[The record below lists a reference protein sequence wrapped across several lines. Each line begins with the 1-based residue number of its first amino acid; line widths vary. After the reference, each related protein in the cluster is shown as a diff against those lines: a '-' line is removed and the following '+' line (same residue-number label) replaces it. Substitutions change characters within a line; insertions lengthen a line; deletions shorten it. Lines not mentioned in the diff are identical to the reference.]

1 MTEKTAKKRTIISLI
16 VSIAVFVVIFALALM
31 LGRYQIR
38 IDQFFKAVF
47 TNDAA
52 VKTQRS
58 IIVNLRFPRTIM
70 AAFVGVGLSLSGLLY
85 QETFRNKLVSPDLLG
100 VSTGASVGAAL
111 AIILGLSSAFISI
124 FAFVM
129 GLATVAITVLISK
142 LFRNGSS
149 TILLLSGIIVGG
161 FMSAILS
168 IMKYLSSDITTLASI
183 TYWLMGSFE
192 SANMSRDYIL
202 MGVVIVCVVVLM
214 LISHPI
220 NLVNQGRS
228 EAQTKGINYN
238 FYRLLIII
246 LSTVLTAISVCFC
259 GTISWVGLIIPHIVR
274 LLVGRDA
281 KRTIPLCVTFGA
293 TFMIAV
299 DIISRSFTDSEI
311 PLSAVT
317 GLFGT
322 VVFAQHLRHVLQ
334 FPVLYQR
341 VHRHMDPHMPQVGET
356 DRFLQLP
363 AVKVPG
369 ARARAE
375 SGIPEVYRVRA
386 GRIRPLQCLPVSR
399 RSQTFHA
406 CFPSH
411 R

>member
-1 MTEKTAKKRTIISLI
+1 
-16 VSIAVFVVIFALALM
+16 
-31 LGRYQIR
+31 
-38 IDQFFKAVF
+38 
-47 TNDAA
+47 
-52 VKTQRS
+52 
-58 IIVNLRFPRTIM
+58 M
-70 AAFVGVGLSLSGLLY
+70 AAFVGIGLSLSGLLY

-142 LFRNGSS
+142 LFKNGSS

-322 VVFAQHLRHVLQ
+322 VVFVIILIIKRRNLRVNKDL
-334 FPVLYQR
+334 
-341 VHRHMDPHMPQVGET
+341 
-356 DRFLQLP
+356 
-363 AVKVPG
+363 
-369 ARARAE
+369 
-375 SGIPEVYRVRA
+375 
-386 GRIRPLQCLPVSR
+386 
-399 RSQTFHA
+399 
-406 CFPSH
+406 
-411 R
+411 

>member
-1 MTEKTAKKRTIISLI
+1 MTDKSIKRRTLISLI
-16 VSIAVFVVIFALALM
+16 VSIVVFVIIFALALM
-31 LGRYQIR
+31 LGRYQIK
-38 IDQFFKAVF
+38 IDQFFRAVF
-47 TNDAA
+47 INDSAL
-52 VKTQRS
+52 KTQRS
-58 IIVNLRFPRTIM
+58 IIVNLRLPRTIM

-111 AIILGLSSAFISI
+111 AIVLGLSSAFISI
-124 FAFVM
+124 FAFLM
-129 GLATVAITVLISK
+129 GLLTVFITVMISK

-168 IMKYLSSDITTLASI
+168 MIKYFSDDVTTLASI
-183 TYWLMGSFE
+183 TYWLMGSF
-192 SANMSRDYIL
+192 SSSSMLHDYIL
-202 MGVVIVCVVVLM
+202 MGVVITCVVILM

-281 KRTIPLCVTFGA
+281 KRTIPLCVTFGGS
-293 TFMIAV
+293 FMILV
-299 DIISRSFTDSEI
+299 DILSRSFTDSEI

-322 VVFAQHLRHVLQ
+322 VIFVIILIIRRRNLHVNKDL
-334 FPVLYQR
+334 
-341 VHRHMDPHMPQVGET
+341 
-356 DRFLQLP
+356 
-363 AVKVPG
+363 
-369 ARARAE
+369 
-375 SGIPEVYRVRA
+375 
-386 GRIRPLQCLPVSR
+386 
-399 RSQTFHA
+399 
-406 CFPSH
+406 
-411 R
+411 

>member
-1 MTEKTAKKRTIISLI
+1 MNEKIIKRRTIISLI
-16 VSIAVFVVIFALALM
+16 ISIVVFVIIFAFALM
-31 LGRYQIR
+31 IGRYQIR
-38 IDQFFKAVF
+38 IDQFFKAIF
-47 TNDAA
+47 TSDSAF
-52 VKTQRS
+52 KTQRS
-58 IIVNLRFPRTIM
+58 IIVNLRLPRTIM

-111 AIILGLSSAFISI
+111 AIVLGLSSIFISV

-129 GLATVAITVLISK
+129 GLITVFVTVMISK

-168 IMKYLSSDITTLASI
+168 MIKYFSNDITTLASI

-192 SANMSRDYIL
+192 SASMARDYIL
-202 MGVVIVCVVVLM
+202 MGVVTVCVVALL

-238 FYRLLIII
+238 FYRMLIIV

-281 KRTIPLCVTFGA
+281 KRTIPLCVTFGG

-299 DIISRSFTDSEI
+299 DILSRTFTDSEI

-322 VVFAQHLRHVLQ
+322 VIFVIILIIKRRNLRVNRDL
-334 FPVLYQR
+334 
-341 VHRHMDPHMPQVGET
+341 
-356 DRFLQLP
+356 
-363 AVKVPG
+363 
-369 ARARAE
+369 
-375 SGIPEVYRVRA
+375 
-386 GRIRPLQCLPVSR
+386 
-399 RSQTFHA
+399 
-406 CFPSH
+406 
-411 R
+411 

>member
-322 VVFAQHLRHVLQ
+322 VVFVIILIIKRRNLRVNKDL
-334 FPVLYQR
+334 
-341 VHRHMDPHMPQVGET
+341 
-356 DRFLQLP
+356 
-363 AVKVPG
+363 
-369 ARARAE
+369 
-375 SGIPEVYRVRA
+375 
-386 GRIRPLQCLPVSR
+386 
-399 RSQTFHA
+399 
-406 CFPSH
+406 
-411 R
+411 